1 MVRKFTKKELQRL
14 DCNEEEIAL
23 VMKYQKLLPMPD
35 VDFEMNAR
43 TLHNYLGVGKRVT
56 TWIQNRITKF
66 DFKEGVDYVLLYESD
81 APDSGSVNY
90 TEFSQAQLSRMG
102 VRKEYYLTVNMC
114 KELCTIENNE
124 LGRLARR
131 YFILMEKIVNDNKEW
146 LAVRF
151 PERKEYNSMCEMLSK
166 NIYKHSARPADKY
179 DYAREANFLNI
190 ICCGSEAQSI
200 RNYFGLNN
208 NNELTRDSL
217 KKDYNEKLSFLQKQN
232 MIYLG
237 LDMPI
242 VERVKMLIASFDVI
256 YPTASPILP
265 WLSREDMLNARE
277 DLICKLSI

>member
-1 MVRKFTKKELQRL
+1 MVQKFTKKELQRL
-14 DCNEEEIAL
+14 GCNDEEIAL

-35 VDFEMNAR
+35 VDFEINAR
-43 TLHNYLGVGKRVT
+43 TLHNYLGVGRDNS
-56 TWIQNRITKF
+56 TWITNRIKKYN
-66 DFKEGVDYVLLYESD
+66 FKESIDYKIKYESND
-81 APDSGSVNY
+81 THLGDVDFI
-90 TEFSQAQLSRMG
+90 TFSPTQLSRMG

-131 YFILMEKIVNDNKEW
+131 YFILMEKIVTENKEW
-146 LAVRF
+146 LSVRY

-166 NIYKHSARPADKY
+166 NIYKHNARSADKY
-179 DYAREANFLNI
+179 DYAREANILNI

-217 KKDYNEKLSFLQKQN
+217 EKNYHEKLSFLQKQN

-242 VERVKMLIASFDVI
+242 VDRVKMLIASFDVI
-256 YPTASPILP
+256 YPNASPILP

-277 DLICKLSI
+277 DLICKLNV